1 MRITIAAIGRARRGP
16 EADLYQHYAGRITPP
31 PTLKEVE
38 EKRPLAGD
46 ELKRREADLLRAAL
60 PDGATVVALD
70 ARGKSLSSMEFEKK
84 LSAWR
89 DGSVRDLAFVIGG
102 ADGLDDAL
110 LKGADFVLSLGPLT
124 WPHLMVRG
132 MLAEQLYRA
141 QCIGKGHPYHR
152 E

>member
-1 MRITIAAIGRARRGP
+1 MRITIAAVGRARRGP
-16 EADLYQHYAGRITPP
+16 EADLYAHYAGRITPP
-31 PTLKEVE
+31 PTLKEVA
-38 EKRPLAGD
+38 EKRPLAGA
-46 ELKRREADLLRAAL
+46 ELKKREADLLLAAV

-70 ARGKSLSSMEFEKK
+70 ARGKTLSSTEFAKK

-89 DGSVRDLAFVIGG
+89 DGGVGDLAFVIGG
-102 ADGLDDAL
+102 ADGLGGGL

-141 QCIGKGHPYHR
+141 QCIREGHPYHR